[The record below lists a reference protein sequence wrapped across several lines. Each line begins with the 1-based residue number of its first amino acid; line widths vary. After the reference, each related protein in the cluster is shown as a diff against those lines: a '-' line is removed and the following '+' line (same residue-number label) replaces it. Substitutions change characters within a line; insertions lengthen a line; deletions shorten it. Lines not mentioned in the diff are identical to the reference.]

1 MPIYV
6 YRCDCGLRFERLLP
20 WGADAPDCPE
30 CGGATRRIPAGS
42 SLGGRTSQ
50 RPAKEGVPPQWQGV
64 RDGGPSRVQREVEF
78 RQRLEVKH
86 AGNPPPTAPGAA
98 SERRRG
104 GGSGAQPPSAA
115 D

>member
-1 MPIYV
+1 VPIYV

-20 WGADAPDCPE
+20 RDADAPDCPE

-78 RQRLEVKH
+78 RQRLEVKR

-98 SERRRG
+98 SERRPG